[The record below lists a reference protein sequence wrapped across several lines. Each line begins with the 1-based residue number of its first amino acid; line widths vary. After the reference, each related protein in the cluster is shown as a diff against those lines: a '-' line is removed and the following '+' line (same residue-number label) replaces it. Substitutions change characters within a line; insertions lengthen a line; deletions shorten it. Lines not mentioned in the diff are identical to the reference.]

1 MLKRLG
7 IMSVMA
13 FAMISAAQGGS
24 TVSYQYDNAGRLR
37 VAAYCSGIV
46 AYTLDAA
53 GNRITVNTTNNGGA
67 VPAEDPNGTPDTL
80 SFPSS
85 NVPVTAGQTLQ
96 IEVDRLCPTAT
107 AFTATFTATGSAP
120 PSDYTLSGSL
130 TWAAGDTSVRYLT
143 LVFTSTPTNGY
154 EVVYIALQAPSTGAL
169 GLYPS
174 YQVIYGSPTNTQ
186 PVNCVTNPAL
196 CS

>member
-1 MLKRLG
+1 MLKRFG

-24 TVSYQYDNAGRLR
+24 TVSYQYDSAGRLR
-37 VAAYCSGIV
+37 VAAYCSGVV

-67 VPAEDPNGTPDTL
+67 VPAEDPNGTPDAL

-85 NVPVTAGQTLQ
+85 GVQVTAGQTLQ
-96 IEVDRLCPTAT
+96 IEVDKLCPTAT
-107 AFTATFTATGSAP
+107 AFTATFTVTGNAP
-120 PSDYTLSGSL
+120 ASDYTLSGSL
-130 TWAAGDTSVRYLT
+130 SWAAGDTGVKFLT
-143 LVFTSTPTNGY
+143 LVFTNSPTNNFEG
-154 EVVYIALQAPSTGAL
+154 VNITLQAPSTGAL

-174 YQVIYGSPTNTQ
+174 YQVIYGSPPNTQ